1 MPLVTRVQ
9 KSFQA
14 WLRPGF
20 GEFRLEYNP
29 DRLEALATERASEW
43 ERIGKAHFLTLDE
56 QREAA
61 GYGPAPKDGIFAK
74 WDRGFEARY
83 APGQARV
90 PAGSADGGQW
100 TSGGGRNIQEK
111 DPRLGSDWTTIAGD
125 FTPEQL
131 DMTVQDFVSGY
142 FAGSIAGE
150 IPGQLLSAPV
160 REVLDQA
167 KSGDAAARKCKKLLN
182 EDRFRK

>member
-1 MPLVTRVQ
+1 VQ

-20 GEFRLEYNP
+20 GDFRLDYNA

-43 ERIGKAHFLTLDE
+43 ARIGKASFLTLDE
-56 QREAA
+56 QREAV
-61 GYGPAPKDGIFAK
+61 GYGPAPKDGVFAK
-74 WDRGFEARY
+74 WGGWFERRY
-83 APGQARV
+83 SPNQPRA

-100 TSGGGRNIQEK
+100 TSGGGGNNQDK
-111 DPRLGSDWTTIAGD
+111 VPRLGSEWITIAGG

-142 FAGSIAGE
+142 CAGSIASE
-150 IPGQLLSAPV
+150 IPGQLLSSLV

-167 KSGDAAARKCKKLLN
+167 KAGDAAARKCKKLLN